1 MQKNKRLKTIIY
13 IYSGTETN
21 GSKMEIIGEME
32 HQHQFRF
39 FVALNR
45 DIKIQADC
53 KQ

>member
-1 MQKNKRLKTIIY
+1 MY

-21 GSKMEIIGEME
+21 GSKMEIIGETE